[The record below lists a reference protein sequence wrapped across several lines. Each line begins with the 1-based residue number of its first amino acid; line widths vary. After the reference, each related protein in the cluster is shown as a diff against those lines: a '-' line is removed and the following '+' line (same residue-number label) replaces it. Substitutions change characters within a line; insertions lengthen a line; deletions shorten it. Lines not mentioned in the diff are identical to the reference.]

1 MLPMPQP
8 FPVRLFTPSVQ
19 YVSTHRVIHTIHR
32 LLWISQ
38 SYPQTVDNLL
48 LTFVLQA
55 GIAGAVYTDPYIP
68 RLMPLLRL
76 VAPLIGLSPSTD
88 DPL

>member
-55 GIAGAVYTDPYIP
+55 GIAGAVYTLPIHTPPD
-68 RLMPLLRL
+68 
-76 VAPLIGLSPSTD
+76 APSAPCSPSHWTVSQY
-88 DPL
+88 